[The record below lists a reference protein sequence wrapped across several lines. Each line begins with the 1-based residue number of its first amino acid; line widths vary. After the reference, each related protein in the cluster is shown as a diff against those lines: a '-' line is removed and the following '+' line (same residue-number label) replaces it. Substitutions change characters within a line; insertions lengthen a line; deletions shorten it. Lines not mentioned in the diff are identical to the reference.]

1 MLVKNLRKIL
11 CILGIIIAC
20 TTILA
25 AAGRIAARVHKTGT
39 AQYVFLG
46 DSIYG
51 NYRGD
56 TSISGYFGTKA
67 DVTTLNVGM
76 GGTTASLMRDNPR
89 SEISEDSVSLVTVA
103 EAIRSGD
110 YTLLHSSMATRR
122 NGALTYFPQVIK
134 DLEATDLSGTEV
146 FIIEHALNDFFYKR
160 PVFERDGDE
169 SSYDLLSYYGA
180 ISYSIELIKEKY
192 PEAKILLIS
201 PVYGQEDL
209 SDYCKAAEKIAEE
222 QGIYYFDAFNA
233 GIVTPDN
240 YLEVTEDGIHL
251 NEIGREMYADSLYN
265 YCVSVGLL

>member
-1 MLVKNLRKIL
+1 MIIKNLKKIL
-11 CILGIIIAC
+11 YIFGIIISC
-20 TTILA
+20 TAIIA
-25 AAGRIAARVHKTGT
+25 GAGRIAAGTHKSYE

-56 TSISGYFGTKA
+56 TSISGFFGAKA
-67 DVTTLNVGM
+67 EVTTLNVGM

-103 EAIRSGD
+103 EAIYGED
-110 YTLLHSSMATRR
+110 YSLLHSSMATRR

-134 DLEATDLSGTEV
+134 DLEATDLSKTEV
-146 FIIEHALNDFFYKR
+146 FIIEHALNDYFYGR
-160 PVFERDGDE
+160 PVYEEDNDK
-169 SSYDLLSYYGA
+169 STYDLLSYYGS
-180 ISYSIELIKEKY
+180 ISYSIELIKAKY
-192 PEAKILLIS
+192 PDAKIILIS
-201 PVYGQEDL
+201 PVYGQDDL
-209 SDYCKAAEKIAEE
+209 DEYCDAAEKIASL
-222 QGIYYFDAFNA
+222 QGIYYFDAFHA

-265 YCVSVGLL
+265 YCVSQGLL